1 MEEIE
6 DDKSART
13 LLPRFSMRTLFWL
26 VTGSAFVF
34 VVVGMATRGAP
45 WALGVSIAVLSL
57 VVTLLMHAAWFFAV
71 SVFGRVTSPRTKD
84 GQ

>member
-1 MEEIE
+1 MEEIV
-6 DDKSART
+6 DDKSARA
-13 LLPRFSMRTLFWL
+13 LLPRFSIRTLFWL

-34 VVVGMATRGAP
+34 VVVGMAARGAP

-71 SVFGRVTSPRTKD
+71 WVFGQATSPRAKD
-84 GQ
+84 GR